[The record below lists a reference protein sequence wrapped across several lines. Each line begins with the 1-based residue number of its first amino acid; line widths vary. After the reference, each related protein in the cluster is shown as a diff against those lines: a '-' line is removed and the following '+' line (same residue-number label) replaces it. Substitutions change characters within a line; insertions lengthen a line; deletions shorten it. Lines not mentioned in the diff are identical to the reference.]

1 MRKIILVCVLL
12 AVSYLNTGCKGMVAG
27 IVNTTFINKPSEDW
41 VNGKLKKVSPLNLNE
56 EQKAQAEK
64 IYLDEITALKE
75 NARKAK
81 TGEIK
86 NKASI
91 YTIEYETWK
100 SQILFEKILDKEQ
113 LIAYRQGV
121 LNKKMD
127 GIHEKALKKVGKKLK
142 KKGFNTNL

>member
-1 MRKIILVCVLL
+1 MKKILLLVVLL
-12 AVSYLNTGCKGMVAG
+12 AASYTNTGCKGMVAG
-27 IVNTTFINKPSEDW
+27 FVNSSFINAPAEDW
-41 VNGKLKKVSPLNLNE
+41 VNGKLRKVSPLNLTE
-56 EQKAQAEK
+56 EQKAKAGE
-64 IYLDEITALKE
+64 IYLNEITALKE

-91 YTIEYETWK
+91 HTIKYETWK
-100 SQILFEKILDKEQ
+100 SQTLFERILDKDQ

-127 GIHEKALKKVGKKLK
+127 GIHEKALKKEAKKLK
-142 KKGFNTNL
+142 KKGFNTNI

>member
-1 MRKIILVCVLL
+1 MKRIIFILIMLPL
-12 AVSYLNTGCKGMVAG
+12 AYMNTGCKGMVAG
-27 IVNTTFINKPSEDW
+27 FVNNTLINKESDQW
-41 VNGKLKKVSPLNLNE
+41 VNGKLAKVAPLNLT
-56 EQKAQAEK
+56 EQQKEMATK
-64 IYLDEITALKE
+64 IYTDEIMALKE

-91 YTIEYETWK
+91 HTVKYELWK
-100 SQILFEKILDKEQ
+100 SQTLFERILDKDQ

-127 GIHEKALKKVGKKLK
+127 GIHEKALKKEAKKLK
-142 KKGFNTNL
+142 KKGFNTNI